1 MLLYLHVR
9 NFALIHELEI
19 EFDQG
24 LSVLSGETGAG
35 KSILIG
41 SMNAISGNKLDTS
54 IIRRGQ
60 DHALVEM
67 QFELNNAS
75 IEKFNSNYGIAIGE
89 DHTVI
94 LSRKYNRSGRS
105 IYRANGMI
113 VTATVML
120 EIFDVAIDIHSQ
132 HEHQSL
138 LNPKAHM
145 DLLDQYIGDQVIGV
159 KFNLSTLF
167 SKYRSYRKR
176 LNEDHLND
184 EQRRREID
192 FLKFEIQEIDK
203 AKLNIDEDKQLQ
215 LDYQRLFNKKKID
228 RVIEQVGYISR
239 SSSETNISD
248 QLAVVIQELTS
259 VSDLDEGLKALL
271 EEAMQLESIF
281 FDFNRSVDSYKDGS
295 DESQDG
301 LEAVT
306 ERIHVINT
314 LKQKYGDTIEL
325 IIESRELKQ
334 SELDDL
340 MNYEANIIGIKA
352 EIEQFESELLNLCK
366 KLSELRR
373 SAAIGIAKEIEGV
386 LEQLNFNNN
395 QVEVQVLSEGPMTAN
410 GYDVVNIMIST
421 NKNEPVQPLNKIAS
435 GGELSRVMLALK
447 SVFAEMDQLDTLV
460 FDEIDTG
467 ISGRTAQKVAE
478 KMVQLSKKRQIIC
491 ITHLPQIAAMA
502 DRHYLINKT
511 EVEDHV
517 ETSIDLLSDDGVYDE
532 LSRLI
537 GGATITVATYEA
549 AKEMKQQAAALKK

>member
-9 NFALIHELEI
+9 NFALIHELAI

-41 SMNAISGNKLDTS
+41 SMNAISGKKLDTS

-67 QFELNNAS
+67 QFELNELTLERFYQA
-75 IEKFNSNYGIAIGE
+75 YGIAISE
-89 DHTVI
+89 DHTII
-94 LSRKYNRSGRS
+94 LSRKYNQSGRS
-105 IYRANGMI
+105 IYRANGMT
-113 VTATVML
+113 VTATAMR
-120 EIFDVAIDIHSQ
+120 EIFDSAIDIHSQ

-145 DLLDQYIGDQVIGV
+145 DLLDQYIGPKVSEV
-159 KFNLSTLF
+159 KSDLSTLYT
-167 SKYRSYRKR
+167 KYRSYTKK

-192 FLKFEIQEIDK
+192 FLNFELQEIDS
-203 AKLNIDEDKQLQ
+203 AKLMIGEDKELQ
-215 LDYQRLFNKKKID
+215 TNYLRLFNRKKIES
-228 RVIEQVGYISR
+228 VVNQVEYISR
-239 SSSETNISD
+239 TSPEANLSD
-248 QLAVVIQELTS
+248 LLAVIIQELSS
-259 VSDLDEGLKALL
+259 VSDLDDGLKSLS
-271 EEAMQLESIF
+271 EEAMQLESML
-281 FDFNRSVDSYKDGS
+281 FDFNRSVDGYKEAE
-295 DESQDG
+295 DESQED
-301 LEAVT
+301 LDSIT

-325 IIESRELKQ
+325 IFEARESKQ
-334 SELDDL
+334 LELDDL
-340 MNYEANIIGIKA
+340 MNYETNIIAIKA
-352 EIEQFESELLNLCK
+352 DIEIFEVKLKKLCK
-366 KLSELRR
+366 QLSKLRK
-373 SAAIGIAKEIEGV
+373 SAAIGIAKEIEAV

-395 QVEVQVLSEGPMTAN
+395 QVEVQVVSDGAITAN
-410 GYDVVNIMIST
+410 GYDAVSIMMST
-421 NKNEPVQPLNKIAS
+421 NKNEPIQPLNKIAS

-478 KMVQLSKKRQIIC
+478 KMVELSTKRQIIC

-502 DRHYLINKT
+502 DRHYLIDKA
-511 EVEDHV
+511 EAGDHV
-517 ETSIDLLSDDGVYDE
+517 ETTIDLLTDDGVYGE

-537 GGATITVATYEA
+537 GGATITEATYQA
-549 AKEMKQQAAALKK
+549 AKEMKQLAAALK

>member
-41 SMNAISGNKLDTS
+41 SMNAISGKKLDTS

-67 QFELNNAS
+67 QFELEETTLKRFKEA
-75 IEKFNSNYGIAIGE
+75 YGIAIAD

-94 LSRKYNRSGRS
+94 LSRKYNQSGRS
-105 IYRANGMI
+105 IYRANGMT
-113 VTATVML
+113 VTATAMR
-120 EIFDVAIDIHSQ
+120 EIFDTAIDIHSQ

-145 DLLDQYIGDQVIGV
+145 DLLDQYIGEEVV
-159 KFNLSTLF
+159 SLKASLSSLYA
-167 SKYRSYRKR
+167 KYRSYTKK

-192 FLKFEIQEIDK
+192 FLKFELQEIDE
-203 AKLNIDEDKQLQ
+203 ANLEIGEDQQLQ
-215 LDYQRLFNKKKID
+215 LDYQRLFNKKKI
-228 RVIEQVGYISR
+228 EQVIDQVDYVSR
-239 SSSETNISD
+239 SSSENNISD
-248 QLAVVIQELTS
+248 QLAVIIQGLTS
-259 VSDLDEGLKALL
+259 ISDLDKGLKDLL
-271 EEAMQLESIF
+271 DEASQLESMF
-281 FDFNRSVDSYKDGS
+281 YDFHRSVDGYKEDL
-295 DESQDG
+295 DEEEED
-301 LEAVT
+301 LEAIT
-306 ERIHVINT
+306 ERIHVLNT
-314 LKQKYGDTIEL
+314 LKQKYGDTVAL
-325 IIESRELKQ
+325 ILESRAAKQ
-334 SELDDL
+334 EALDDL
-340 MNYEANIIGIKA
+340 MNYEVNIIRIKA
-352 EIEQFESELLNLCK
+352 DIEAFKVELKKLCK
-366 KLSELRR
+366 KLSKLRKK
-373 SAAIGIAKEIEGV
+373 AAVGIAREIEAV

-395 QVEVQVLSEGPMTAN
+395 EVEVQVVSDGPITAN
-410 GYDVVNIMIST
+410 GYDAVTIRMST
-421 NKNEPVQPLNKIAS
+421 NKNEPVQALNKIAS

-478 KMVQLSKKRQIIC
+478 KMVQLSTKRQIIC

-502 DRHYLINKT
+502 DSHYLINKT
-511 EVEDHV
+511 EVGDHV
-517 ETSIDLLSDDGVYDE
+517 ETTIDKLSDDGVYGE

-537 GGATITVATYEA
+537 GGATITEATYQA
-549 AKEMKQQAAALKK
+549 AKEMKEQAAALK